1 MYNTSQKI
9 NLTYF
14 SGIEKSTGPD
24 NKHKIVLSTAYI
36 TTNQSHYPLDR
47 FLSVEY
53 RSIIQRFNNQGLF
66 GCLGQI
72 FLLSKTCFS
81 P

>member
-1 MYNTSQKI
+1 MYFVHGDCMYNTSQKI

-36 TTNQSHYPLDR
+36 TIYQPIA
-47 FLSVEY
+47 LST
-53 RSIIQRFNNQGLF
+53 G
-66 GCLGQI
+66 
-72 FLLSKTCFS
+72 
-81 P
+81 

>member
-36 TTNQSHYPLDR
+36 TVYQPIA
-47 FLSVEY
+47 LST
-53 RSIIQRFNNQGLF
+53 G
-66 GCLGQI
+66 
-72 FLLSKTCFS
+72 
-81 P
+81 